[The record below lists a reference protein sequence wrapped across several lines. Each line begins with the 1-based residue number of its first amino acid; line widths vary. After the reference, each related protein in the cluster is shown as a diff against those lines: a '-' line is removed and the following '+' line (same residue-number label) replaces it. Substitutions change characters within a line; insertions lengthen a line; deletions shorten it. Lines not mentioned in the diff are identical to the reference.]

1 MNGLQVVFLS
11 AMMVL
16 ATTSNAWAY
25 LDPGTGSFA
34 VQALIGLIASMA
46 VAIRLFWQNILARLR
61 RGPKGPNDQG

>member
-1 MNGLQVVFLS
+1 MNGLPVVFLS

-16 ATTSNAWAY
+16 AMTTNAWAY

-46 VAIRLFWQNILARLR
+46 VAIRLFWQNILARLQQHS
-61 RGPKGPNDQG
+61 KKSNDQG